1 MHLRDAPGGGGHLTA
16 DADTLRRGKVA
27 FADKCARCHS
37 SKQPPQEIATDR
49 VKVEAWYRE
58 SVLSPDFLDK
68 NFLSD
73 DRRYPVYQLGTNIA
87 RAAGTNPGAG
97 QVWAEFSSE
106 TFKQLPAIGKIKG
119 LYNPRDPDKPL
130 EWDLKGGGRGYYR
143 TPTLISMWAT
153 APYLHNNMLGM
164 YVKDPSVRGRLLSF
178 YDSTEKLLWPERR
191 LGVQSIIVTSIDTE
205 LTDPGRD
212 RPIRIPAGTPVDL
225 IARVDP
231 REVPSIVQNRTV
243 LNILSDEA
251 LFRGLIQRNQAPDF
265 VLDRGHLFGTELSD
279 DDKRALIEFLK
290 TM

>member
-1 MHLRDAPGGGGHLTA
+1 
-16 DADTLRRGKVA
+16 
-27 FADKCARCHS
+27 
-37 SKQPPQEIATDR
+37 

-87 RAAGTNPGAG
+87 RAAGTNAMAG

-106 TFKQLPAIGKIKG
+106 TYKQQEEVGTIRG
-119 LYNPRDPDKPL
+119 LHNPRDPDEPI
-130 EWDLKGGGRGYYR
+130 EWELKGGGRGYYR

-153 APYLHNNMLGM
+153 APYLHNNALGM
-164 YVKDPSVRGRLLSF
+164 YVKDPSVRGRMLSF

-191 LGVQSIIVTSIDTE
+191 LGVQSIIVTSIDSE
-205 LTDPGRD
+205 LRIPGRD

-231 REVPSIVQNRTV
+231 REIPSIVQNRKV
-243 LNILSDEA
+243 LNILSDGA
-251 LFRGLIQRNQAPDF
+251 LFRGLVRRNQAPDF
-265 VLDRGHLFGTELSD
+265 VLDRGHMFGTELSD
-279 DDKRALIEFLK
+279 ADKRALIEFLK
-290 TM
+290 TF